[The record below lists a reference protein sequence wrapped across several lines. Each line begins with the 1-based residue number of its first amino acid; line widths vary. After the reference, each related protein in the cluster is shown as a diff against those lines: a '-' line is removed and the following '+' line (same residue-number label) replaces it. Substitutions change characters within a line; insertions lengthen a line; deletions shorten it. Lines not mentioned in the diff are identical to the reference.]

1 MTPVDAALV
10 RRKLATM
17 METLTAL
24 EPLSHLSLAEYRARL
39 YERKAAERLLQE
51 TIEAAVD
58 VNAHLVAELGRA
70 VPDDY
75 YSGFLRLGEL
85 GVLPTALAQ
94 DLAPAAGPRNHL
106 VHEYDAID
114 DARVLSSISVILD
127 LYAQYTLAIERY
139 LVKSG
144 Q

>member
-85 GVLPTALAQ
+85 GVLPPALAQ
-94 DLAPAAGPRNHL
+94 DLAPAAGLRNRL

-114 DARVLSSISVILD
+114 DSRVLEAIGRALD
-127 LYAQYTLAIERY
+127 LFPRYIRAIETHLARA
-139 LVKSG
+139 G
-144 Q
+144 

>member
-94 DLAPAAGPRNHL
+94 DLAPAAGLRNRL

-114 DARVLSSISVILD
+114 DGRVLEAIGRALD
-127 LYAQYTLAIERY
+127 LFPRYIRAIETHLARA
-139 LVKSG
+139 G
-144 Q
+144 

>member
-114 DARVLSSISVILD
+114 DGRVLEAIGRALD
-127 LYAQYTLAIERY
+127 LFPRYIRAIETHLARA
-139 LVKSG
+139 G
-144 Q
+144 

>member
-24 EPLSHLSLAEYRARL
+24 EPLSHLSLAEYRERL

-94 DLAPAAGPRNHL
+94 DLAPAAGLRNRL

-114 DARVLSSISVILD
+114 DGRVLEAIGRALD
-127 LYAQYTLAIERY
+127 LFPRYIRAIETHLAR
-139 LVKSG
+139 SA
-144 Q
+144 

>member
-94 DLAPAAGPRNHL
+94 DLAPAAGLRNRL
-106 VHEYDAID
+106 VNEYDAID
-114 DARVLSSISVILD
+114 DGRVLEAIGRALD
-127 LYAQYTLAIERY
+127 LFPRYIRAIETHLAR
-139 LVKSG
+139 SA
-144 Q
+144 

>member
-94 DLAPAAGPRNHL
+94 DLAPAAGLRNRL

-114 DARVLSSISVILD
+114 DGRVLEAIGRALD
-127 LYAQYTLAIERY
+127 LFPRYIRAIETHLAR
-139 LVKSG
+139 SA
-144 Q
+144 